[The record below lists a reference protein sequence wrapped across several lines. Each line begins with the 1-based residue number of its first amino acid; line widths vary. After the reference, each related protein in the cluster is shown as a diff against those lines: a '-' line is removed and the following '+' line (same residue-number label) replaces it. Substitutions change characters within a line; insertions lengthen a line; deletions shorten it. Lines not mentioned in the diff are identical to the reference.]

1 MKKYKIVILR
11 KLHMSYNNQ
20 KKKRKS
26 PFFGF
31 KKGGG
36 IHGRTYRF
44 LFYSACRTLKK
55 YAVDMI

>member
-1 MKKYKIVILR
+1 MNKYKIFILR

-20 KKKRKS
+20 KKKEIT
-26 PFFGF
+26 FGF
-31 KKGGG
+31 KKNSGG

-44 LFYSACRTLKK
+44 QLYSACRTLKK